1 MAFQSAK
8 SVGQQE
14 LIRADYE
21 RVLNFEE
28 DDYILKKGIDPDIV
42 S

>member
-28 DDYILKKGIDPDIV
+28 DDYISLCVRIDV
-42 S
+42 SEA